1 VRRLGF
7 FGVAALLAVLASTG
21 CTSLRVEFDPD
32 RSRDFVDLHRFSFA
46 PGPDLRP
53 SAGQADVAE
62 RQRNRDVALQGLRQ
76 ELEKKGYEHDS
87 VKPDYIVH
95 FWLGRSS
102 GDAFQPY
109 EGQAAR
115 GELDVWF
122 SRPGKNDRFW
132 SGWAYVSLYG
142 RIDAEQEVRK
152 AVELLVADVPAR

>member
-7 FGVAALLAVLASTG
+7 FGMAALMAVVASTG
-21 CTSLRVEFDPD
+21 CTSLGVEFDPD
-32 RSRDFVDLHRFSFA
+32 RSRDFVDLQRFSFA

-62 RQRNRDVALQGLRQ
+62 RQRNRDVARQGLRQ

-95 FWLGRSS
+95 FWLGRSF

-122 SRPGKNDRFW
+122 SRPGKKDRFW